1 MKSPRK
7 EKRVARLQKK
17 EDRLVYK
24 GNKAVDE
31 GRDKKADRILG
42 RAAKAEDRKIRTAE
56 KMKKGG
62 SLKQVPSNKVGLSK
76 LPTAVRNKM
85 GYLKQGGSTKTTKK

>member
-7 EKRVARLQKK
+7 EKKIARLEKK

-31 GRDKKADRILG
+31 GRDKKADILLK
-42 RAAKAEDRKIRTAE
+42 RAARTENRKINVAE

-62 SLKQVPSNKVGLSK
+62 KV
-76 LPTAVRNKM
+76 
-85 GYLKQGGSTKTTKK
+85 KTTKK